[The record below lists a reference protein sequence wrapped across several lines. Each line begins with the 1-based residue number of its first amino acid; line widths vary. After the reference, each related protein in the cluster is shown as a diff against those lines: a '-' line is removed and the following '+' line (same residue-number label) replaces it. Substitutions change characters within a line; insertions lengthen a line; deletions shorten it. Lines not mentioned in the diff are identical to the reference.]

1 MSLLYSDLPVYV
13 GPPNSDAN
21 PGELNRYIAATQANV
36 SFSVNNVGKR
46 LLGSDV
52 DATDQF
58 RFGEG
63 GVTANI
69 SFSCFLYPA
78 FNGGFQF
85 ANADNIDDF
94 FAIKFGLNTYKRCYL
109 NDFSVSV
116 APYAPVTLSANFTSL
131 QPVSGDT
138 INPDPTPYQGSGIP
152 FDPDDIIYGHTCTVT
167 NMDDVVG
174 NVQSQ
179 INYKKTFSRTPV
191 YNIGSVNASSMLLDA
206 VESEMS
212 ITSTGLANLI
222 SISGDKLASDVVV
235 ELDNVDGDSLV
246 QFRNLTMA
254 AGARVLA
261 EGYDVNGGD
270 TLSATATIKQIDL

>member
-1 MSLLYSDLPVYV
+1 M
-13 GPPNSDAN
+13 
-21 PGELNRYIAATQANV
+21 NRYVAATQVNV
-36 SFSVNNVGKR
+36 SFSASAGAKRNLGK
-46 LLGSDV
+46 SINTD
-52 DATDQF
+52 DQF
-58 RFGEG
+58 KFQGPMN
-63 GVTANI
+63 ASI
-69 SFSCFLYPA
+69 SFSTILDPA
-78 FNGGFQF
+78 FNGGFEF
-85 ANADNIDDF
+85 ANEDHIDDY
-94 FAIKFGLNTYKRCYL
+94 FAVKVGLNTYKKCYL
-109 NDFSVSV
+109 NNFSVSIS
-116 APYAPVTLSANFTSL
+116 PFAPVTLSANFTSL

-138 INPDPTPYQGSGIP
+138 INPDPNPYQGSGIP
-152 FDPDDIIYGHTCTVT
+152 FDPDDIIYGHTCSVS
-167 NMDDVVG
+167 NMTDVVG

-179 INYKKTFSRTPV
+179 INYKKTFNRTPV

-235 ELDNVDGDSLV
+235 ELDNVDGNSVV
-246 QFRNLTMA
+246 QFQNLTMA

>member
-13 GPPNSDAN
+13 SAPNDDSPVETN
-21 PGELNRYIAATQANV
+21 GYVAATQANV
-36 SFSVNNVGKR
+36 SFSVNNRGKR

-69 SFSCFLYPA
+69 SFSCFLDPV
-78 FNGGFQF
+78 FNAGLEF
-85 ANADNIDDF
+85 ANADHIDDF
-94 FAIKFGLNTYKRCYL
+94 VAIKIGSNTYKRCYL

-116 APYAPVTLSANFTSL
+116 APYVPVTLSANFVSL
-131 QPVSGDT
+131 NPVSGDT
-138 INPDPTPYQGSGIP
+138 INIDPNPYGGGPIP
-152 FDPDDIIYGHTCTVT
+152 FDPDDIIYGHTCSVS
-167 NMDDVVG
+167 NMTSVVN

-179 INYKKTFSRTPV
+179 INYRKQFRRTPI
-191 YNIGSVNASSMLLDA
+191 YTIGSSLADSMLLDE
-206 VESEMS
+206 VESEMT

-222 SISGDKLASDVVV
+222 SINGDKLASNVVV
-235 ELDNVDGDSLV
+235 ELDNVDGDSV
-246 QFRNLTMA
+246 AQFPSLTMA

-261 EGYDVNGGD
+261 EGYNINGGD
-270 TLSATATIKQIDL
+270 SLSATATIKQIDL

>member
-1 MSLLYSDLPVYV
+1 MSLLYSNLPVYV
-13 GPPNSDAN
+13 GVADTSTVS
-21 PGELNRYIAATQANV
+21 ETRYLPATQANV

-69 SFSCFLYPA
+69 SFSCFLDPNFSDTY
-78 FNGGFQF
+78 QF
-85 ANADNIDDF
+85 TSDAKEADF
-94 FAIKFGLNTYKRCYL
+94 FPIKIGDNLYKKCYL
-109 NDFSVSV
+109 NDFSISVS
-116 APYAPVTLSANFTSL
+116 PYVPVTLSANFTCL
-131 QPVSGDT
+131 EPVSGVKISGDA
-138 INPDPTPYQGSGIP
+138 DPYGGSNIP
-152 FDPDDIIYGHTCTVT
+152 LNSDEIIYGHTCTVT

-179 INYKKTFSRTPV
+179 INYKKTFNRTPV

-212 ITSTGLANLI
+212 ITSTGLENLI
-222 SISGDKLASDVVV
+222 SISGDKLASFVQVRLRN
-235 ELDNVDGDSLV
+235 LDNDVIAHKPNVRMS
-246 QFRNLTMA
+246 

>member
-13 GPPNSDAN
+13 SAPNDDS
-21 PGELNRYIAATQANV
+21 PGETNRYVAATQANV

-46 LLGSDV
+46 LLGSNV

-69 SFSCFLYPA
+69 SFSTILDPA
-78 FNGGFQF
+78 FNGGLEF
-85 ANADNIDDF
+85 ANADHVDDF
-94 FAIKFGLNTYKRCYL
+94 FAIKIGINTYKKCYL

-116 APYAPVTLSANFTSL
+116 APYAPVTLNANFTSL
-131 QPVSGDT
+131 QPVSGARILKDS
-138 INPDPTPYQGSGIP
+138 NPYGGNTIP
-152 FDPDDIIYGHTCTVT
+152 FDPDDIIYGHTCSVS
-167 NMDDVVG
+167 NMTDVVG

-191 YNIGSVNASSMLLDA
+191 YNIGSTNATSMLLDS

-212 ITSTGLANLI
+212 ITSTGLENLI

-235 ELDNVDGDSLV
+235 ELDNVDGDSVV

-261 EGYDVNGGD
+261 EGYDINGGD
-270 TLSATATIKQIDL
+270 TLSTTATIKQIDL

>member
-13 GPPNSDAN
+13 GAPNSDGT
-21 PGELNRYIAATQANV
+21 PGEINTYVAATQANV

-69 SFSCFLYPA
+69 SFSTILDPA
-78 FNGGFQF
+78 FNNGFRF
-85 ANADNIDDF
+85 VNADNVDAF
-94 FAIKFGLNTYKRCYL
+94 FAIKIGFNTYKRCYL
-109 NDFSVSV
+109 NNFSVSV
-116 APYAPVTLSANFTSL
+116 SPYVPVTLNANFTAL
-131 QPVSGDT
+131 QPVSGT
-138 INPDPTPYQGSGIP
+138 TVKPDPTVYDGDPIP
-152 FDPDDIIYGHTCTVT
+152 FDPDDIIYGHTCSLS
-167 NMDDVVG
+167 NMTSVVN
-174 NVQSQ
+174 NVQSE
-179 INYKKTFSRTPV
+179 ISYKKQFNRTPIFT
-191 YNIGSVNASSMLLDA
+191 IGSSVASTMLLDS

-235 ELDNVDGDSLV
+235 ELDNVDGDSV
-246 QFRNLTMA
+246 ARFPSLTMA